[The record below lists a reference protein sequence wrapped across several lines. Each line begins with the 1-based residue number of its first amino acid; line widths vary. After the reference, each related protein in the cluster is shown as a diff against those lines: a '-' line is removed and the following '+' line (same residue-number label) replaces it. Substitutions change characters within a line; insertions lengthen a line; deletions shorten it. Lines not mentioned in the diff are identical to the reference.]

1 MCLSHAKATD
11 AGEGLKT
18 VRPSL
23 ALSVREGMRA
33 DVQLTYFPLPFGE
46 REQMCLGEGLKT
58 AHPHPC
64 PPRRGGNAVDVLL
77 YFMFLRLR
85 ADITSDIMRIETG
98 SRGLFYVQKKTQTHY
113 PAKLFEILL

>member
-33 DVQLTYFPLPFGE
+33 DV
-46 REQMCLGEGLKT
+46 
-58 AHPHPC
+58 
-64 PPRRGGNAVDVLL
+64 LL

-98 SRGLFYVQKKTQTHY
+98 SRGLFYVQKETQTHY